1 MISTG
6 RLLGRYSNLNVLMYT
21 LGCLKYISK
30 VNRKETEKGVKLMKV
45 DSVRELVTM
54 IKKDKSLE
62 EEIRKDPVKAI
73 TKITESPL
81 KTDEWIYRIVVSA
94 LGLAVLLAVSGGIY
108 LAANEVTAIPEILI
122 AIGSA
127 AVGALA
133 GLLTP
138 TPGKE

>member
-1 MISTG
+1 MF
-6 RLLGRYSNLNVLMYT
+6 T
-21 LGCLKYISK
+21 LGCLTFVSK
-30 VNRKETEKGVKLMKV
+30 VNRKETEKEVEFMKV
-45 DSVRELVTM
+45 DSVRELATM

-62 EEIRKDPVKAI
+62 DEIKKDPAKAI
-73 TKITESPL
+73 AKITESPL

-138 TPGKE
+138 TPGRE